1 MLADMICNVDLL
13 CSAIVCCLCASGK
26 PATQLVPLLEALL
39 QQGADVNAADDQGIS
54 ALHQA
59 AKSSPCAVLE
69 ALLTQDAAVNL
80 QDKVTLSH
88 NHRGATVLLCVGIS
102 TSTVCCILSQL
113 QGKTPSPVAVERGVQ
128 AATLLQQD
136 DSR

>member
-1 MLADMICNVDLL
+1 MYTCSVKA
-13 CSAIVCCLCASGK
+13 CSAIVCCLCVAGK

-39 QQGADVNAADDQGIS
+39 QQGADVNASDDQGIS

-80 QDKVTLSH
+80 QDKVSLPH
-88 NHRGATVLLCVGIS
+88 DHRGSAPLVCVGIS

-113 QGKTPSPVAVERGVQ
+113 EGKTPWS
-128 AATLLQQD
+128 LLLGEGFKLLC
-136 DSR
+136 

>member
-1 MLADMICNVDLL
+1 MLD
-13 CSAIVCCLCASGK
+13 
-26 PATQLVPLLEALL
+26 ALL

-80 QDKVTLSH
+80 QDKASLPHDHGGSAPV
-88 NHRGATVLLCVGIS
+88 ACVGID
-102 TSTVCCILSQL
+102 TSNVCCILSQL
-113 QGKTPSPVAVERGVQ
+113 EGKTPLPFV
-128 AATLLQQD
+128 LLLAEGFKLLC
-136 DSR
+136 